1 MSPSLVRSRSLF
13 VVSFFLFILPFL
25 PPFPLS
31 LEKKKKRTLCSF
43 LRFSLPVL
51 FLFNIH
57 FHPFFLLPFP
67 QFLFTHFL
75 FPLHFVLFFPHF
87 LPFLL
92 FLSAPPPLVFF
103 HIKRREELKKDR
115 RKAVNTRK
123 NLQHIYYLIYLTRK
137 DHADVDPI
145 TTTNTDN

>member
-13 VVSFFLFILPFL
+13 VVSLFLFILPFL

-31 LEKKKKRTLCSF
+31 LEKKKKELFVVFCASLFPCFSSSIFISIPFSFYPSLSFYSPTFSSLFTLF
-43 LRFSLPVL
+43 YFFPTF
-51 FLFNIH
+51 FLFC
-57 FHPFFLLPFP
+57 FSF
-67 QFLFTHFL
+67 Q
-75 FPLHFVLFFPHF
+75 
-87 LPFLL
+87 
-92 FLSAPPPLVFF
+92 PPPLVFF
-103 HIKRREELKKDR
+103 HIKRREELNKYM